1 MEPAVKDF
9 IFSYRQSR
17 EYVEKVEDLLS
28 YSLPLYMEEGK
39 NNIVIAVGCT
49 GGRHR
54 SVAVAKAL
62 GDFVAKKGYVT
73 VVSHRDMGRR

>member
-1 MEPAVKDF
+1 M
-9 IFSYRQSR
+9 
-17 EYVEKVEDLLS
+17 EDLLS
-28 YSLPLYMEEGK
+28 YSLPRYMEEGK

-54 SVAVAKAL
+54 RVAVAKAL